1 MVIVAGLGVRAYLR
15 WSLRLW
21 LGCDRGFSAEP
32 LYNSYCLLRLYIF
45 LEKTLQLSVYI
56 VGSISALSGEGGTI
70 RYFAAPVKYRSG
82 NATTRPRFFIINY
95 TVTSL
100 SGKH

>member
-1 MVIVAGLGVRAYLR
+1 MTGVSPQNLYTTHIVFLGYT
-15 WSLRLW
+15 S
-21 LGCDRGFSAEP
+21 
-32 LYNSYCLLRLYIF
+32 F
-45 LEKTLQLSVYI
+45 LEKTLQPSVYI
-56 VGSISALSGEGGTI
+56 VGSISAISGEGGTI

>member
-1 MVIVAGLGVRAYLR
+1 MTGV
-15 WSLRLW
+15 S
-21 LGCDRGFSAEP
+21 P
-32 LYNSYCLLRLYIF
+32 QNLYITHIVFLGYTSF

>member
-1 MVIVAGLGVRAYLR
+1 MTWVSPQNLYTTHIVFLGYT
-15 WSLRLW
+15 S
-21 LGCDRGFSAEP
+21 
-32 LYNSYCLLRLYIF
+32 F
-45 LEKTLQLSVYI
+45 LEKTLQLSVYL

>member
-1 MVIVAGLGVRAYLR
+1 MTGVSPQNLYTTHIVF
-15 WSLRLW
+15 
-21 LGCDRGFSAEP
+21 LGCTS
-32 LYNSYCLLRLYIF
+32 F